1 MKKCIITTILLVTVS
16 PFRTFA
22 TEQVYKQE
30 VSHHKLAKVGT
41 INVSQSG
48 GQISSPHD
56 LRKHYQN

>member
-1 MKKCIITTILLVTVS
+1 MKKCIITTILLVAVS

-30 VSHHKLAKVGT
+30 ISHHKLVKVGT

-48 GQISSPHD
+48 G
-56 LRKHYQN
+56 